1 MLLSNKNYLVACGL
15 FGLVIALTAVPQLI
29 PGSFSVE
36 GADSTFSYDTALDE
50 SQDLETKLNIL
61 KQTEDELYNTYSTLR
76 ANNLLPSSDNN
87 ELKTKLISQLENIG
101 KIRMDLY
108 KSLAKKYELYQHTVI
123 DNTKIANDILDA
135 TDATQ
140 YDFLTPEEEKDKVA
154 MNQRKIELNT
164 YYSKRYEYLTDV
176 IKLSLFVIACVLVL
190 NSLSS
195 SELIPDV
202 VYSTML
208 LIVLVFGGYFLG
220 KKMFLMLKVD
230 NMDFDKYDWKFKR
243 PDAQ

>member
-15 FGLVIALTAVPQLI
+15 VGLVVAMTVVPQFM
-29 PGSFSVE
+29 PGSLNLE
-36 GADSTFSYDTALDE
+36 GADSTFSYDTALDD

-87 ELKTKLISQLENIG
+87 ELKTKLIAQLENIG
-101 KIRMDLY
+101 KIRIDLY

-154 MNQRKIELNT
+154 MNQRKIQLNT
-164 YYSKRYEYLTDV
+164 YYSKRYEYLTEV

-195 SELIPDV
+195 SGLIPDV
-202 VYSTML
+202 VYNTML

>member
-15 FGLVIALTAVPQLI
+15 VGLVVAMTVVPQFM
-29 PGSFSVE
+29 PGSLNLE
-36 GADSTFSYDTALDE
+36 GADSTFSYDTALDD

-87 ELKTKLISQLENIG
+87 ELKTKLIAQLENIG
-101 KIRMDLY
+101 KIRIDLY

-135 TDATQ
+135 TDATK

-154 MNQRKIELNT
+154 MNQRKIQLNT

-202 VYSTML
+202 VYNTML
-208 LIVLVFGGYFLG
+208 LIVLMFGGYFLG

>member
-29 PGSFSVE
+29 PGGFNVE

-87 ELKTKLISQLENIG
+87 ELKTKLIAQLENIG
-101 KIRMDLY
+101 KIRIDLY

-135 TDATQ
+135 TDATK

-164 YYSKRYEYLTDV
+164 YYSKRYEYLTEV

-202 VYSTML
+202 VYNTML